1 MNNYE
6 IDLEDLA
13 GKLNDFGWE
22 VLPYET
28 GDNFNSP
35 EEALEEIKEA
45 LRDGQADHYR
55 EYLQS
60 FLDEGMD
67 VNFDVQGLIDD
78 IDKFQKIYAAKSI
91 V

>member
-6 IDLEDLA
+6 KDLEDLA

-22 VLPYET
+22 VLPYES

-35 EEALEEIKEA
+35 EEALEDIKES
-45 LRDGQADHYR
+45 LREGQTDHYR

-60 FLDEGMD
+60 FLDEGIEVD
-67 VNFDVQGLIDD
+67 FDVQGLIDD
-78 IDKFQKIYAAKSI
+78 IDKFQKAYFVKSI
-91 V
+91 T